1 MGVRAVMN
9 LTPGECGYRP
19 LRALISD
26 GSCDEDPTDR
36 RQRKAVMQYFTTFVA
51 ETRFQRRD
59 TKQVALRQKNEFC
72 NT

>member
-26 GSCDEDPTDR
+26 GSCDEDPTNR
-36 RQRKAVMQYFTTFVA
+36 HAEEGRNAVLYYVCSRNTFSA
-51 ETRFQRRD
+51 
-59 TKQVALRQKNEFC
+59 A
-72 NT
+72 